1 MAKPSLAA
9 VALIALAFPAGA
21 SAFALESAR
30 VTPGRAFFDGREP
43 IEATFR
49 FSHGEP
55 ADVTVTV
62 QRGTKMVRTIE
73 LKRLAPG
80 QDHTVTWNGLNQAR
94 KPAADGKYRI
104 RIGPGGGGYGVAESV
119 FLRWYRYPV
128 LGPHG
133 FRGAVGEFRAAR
145 NGGRWH
151 HGFDLV
157 ARCGTPLVAVRGGTV
172 IRNTFDGALDG
183 HYVIIRGR
191 KENRTYRYSHLPTR
205 SQLDVGDRVK
215 TGDRVGVVGKSGNAA
230 SVGCH
235 LHFEVTRKGRFIDP
249 EPLLRAWDAYS

>member
-1 MAKPSLAA
+1 
-9 VALIALAFPAGA
+9 
-21 SAFALESAR
+21 
-30 VTPGRAFFDGREP
+30 
-43 IEATFR
+43 
-49 FSHGEP
+49 
-55 ADVTVTV
+55 VTV
-62 QRGTKMVRTIE
+62 QKGAKAVRTIE
-73 LKRLAPG
+73 LKRLEPG

-104 RIGPGGGGYGVAESV
+104 RIGPAGGVSGIAGSV
-119 FLRWYRYPV
+119 FLRGYRYPV

-133 FRGAVGEFRAAR
+133 FRGPVGEFRAAR

-151 HGFDLV
+151 HGFDVV

-205 SQLDVGDRVK
+205 SRLEVGARVR
-215 TGDRVGVVGKSGNAA
+215 TGDRVGAVGKSGNAA

-235 LHFEVTRKGRFIDP
+235 LHFEVTKEGRFIDP
-249 EPLLRAWDAYS
+249 APLLRAWDVYS